1 MYHPV
6 SIAGFVEVFPVHFGF
21 FFFTLFVEK
30 QTIYQRKENH
40 MYYFVKR
47 QEKFYVSH
55 FGELIKSL
63 NQSYQKLI
71 IQIFTQIEITLVS
84 LVALL

>member
-6 SIAGFVEVFPVHFGF
+6 SIAGFVEVFPVHFG
-21 FFFTLFVEK
+21 FFTLFVEK